1 MATRRG
7 PQSEDVQDLAAKMN
21 ALRAAREQKI
31 LKGAVDETNVAIT
44 EQETRRTTL
53 RRAQTEGRNVERDA
67 ARTAQ
72 NEARAM
78 DLDTAAIQRNAAARE
93 RLSQIE
99 RRQAVDQA
107 RALRGARDPM
117 FPQAAGL
124 ADETGWVTQYRL
136 RQRLQGVGSRRAGDL
151 QAAVGAGYLP
161 GNTGATRP
169 FSRVQAAT
177 LAVEEAQQMHRHGA
191 AHVSR

>member
-1 MATRRG
+1 
-7 PQSEDVQDLAAKMN
+7 
-21 ALRAAREQKI
+21 
-31 LKGAVDETNVAIT
+31 
-44 EQETRRTTL
+44 
-53 RRAQTEGRNVERDA
+53 
-67 ARTAQ
+67 
-72 NEARAM
+72 
-78 DLDTAAIQRNAAARE
+78 
-93 RLSQIE
+93 
-99 RRQAVDQA
+99 VDQA

-124 ADETGWVTQYRL
+124 ADESGWVTQYRL

-177 LAVEEAQQMHRHGA
+177 LAVEEAEARLAEATKQLSNTRRRKAATEDERLGA
-191 AHVSR
+191 VEEQRAARAARDASNSSPQNSSRRPARRPLRRSGRWPRRSAAPAPR